1 MIRQN
6 MRTGRERR
14 ANAGLTARRALAY
27 LVLVIL
33 SFLCLFFF
41 YILMINATRG
51 HSEIQTGF
59 SFLPGRFFGKNF
71 QSLMANTE
79 LPVWNGMLNSLFV
92 SACTAAL
99 TTYFSALTAYAVHI
113 YDFRLKNAAFQ
124 FILMVMM
131 VPTQVGVLG
140 FIEMISGWG
149 WMDSFLP
156 LIIPSIAAPVVFFF
170 MKQYMESALPA
181 AIVEASRIDGSGEFG
196 TFNRIV
202 LPIMKP
208 AIAVQAIFTFVSAWN
223 NYFTPALIL
232 KSKTKKTLPILIAQL
247 RSADWL
253 KFDMGQ
259 VYMMIALSI
268 LPVILVY
275 LCLSKFII
283 RGVSLGSVKG

>member
-259 VYMMIALSI
+259 VYIMIALSI